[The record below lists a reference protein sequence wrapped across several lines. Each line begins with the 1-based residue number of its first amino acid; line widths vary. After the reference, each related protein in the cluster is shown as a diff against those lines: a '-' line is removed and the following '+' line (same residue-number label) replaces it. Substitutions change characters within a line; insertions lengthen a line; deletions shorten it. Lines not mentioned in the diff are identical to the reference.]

1 MPYKNPK
8 VIKEYLKDYYIKNK
22 EGILKDAT
30 LYYETNKQKIKIRNK
45 KYYQQNKEEIKKR
58 TSDYREK
65 NKDKVQV
72 YEKNRYANN
81 KENKLA
87 GSKIYY
93 QNNKEK
99 LNKQRLIYQANR
111 RKNNPSYRLICNVR
125 RRTAGALKGS
135 TKSAR
140 TMILLGIPDVEFLW
154 KHLEATFKHGM
165 TRENHGSIWQ
175 VDHKVPCSS
184 FDMSDP
190 EQQRKCFH
198 YTNLQALFVHE
209 NLSKGAK
216 IL

>member
-1 MPYKNPK
+1 MPYKDLK
-8 VIKEYLKDYYIKNK
+8 KKKEYQKEYYTNNK
-22 EGILKDAT
+22 EEILKYKD
-30 LYYETNKQKIKIRNK
+30 LYYETNKEKIKIQNQ

-58 TSDYREK
+58 TSEYRKE
-65 NKDKVQV
+65 NKDKLQE

-81 KENKLA
+81 RENKIA
-87 GSKIYY
+87 ENKIYY
-93 QNNKEK
+93 QTNKKK

-111 RKNNPSYRLICNVR
+111 RKNNPSYKLICNVR

-135 TKSAR
+135 TKSAG

-165 TRENHGSIWQ
+165 TRENYGSVWQ
-175 VDHKVPCSS
+175 VDHIIPCSS